1 MLKKIFIVLGI
12 VLLIFFIV
20 EIIRLSQEEAVL
32 EERIEML
39 EDKG

>member
-1 MLKKIFIVLGI
+1 MLKNIFIVLGI
-12 VLLIFFIV
+12 VLLILFIV

>member
-20 EIIRLSQEEAVL
+20 EIIRLSQEEVVL